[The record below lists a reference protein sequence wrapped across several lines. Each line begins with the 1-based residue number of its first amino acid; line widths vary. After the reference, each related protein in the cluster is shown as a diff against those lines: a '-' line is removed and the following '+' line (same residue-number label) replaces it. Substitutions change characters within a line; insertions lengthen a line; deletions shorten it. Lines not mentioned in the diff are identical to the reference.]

1 MSENDQGPEDR
12 VRASEPRPVA
22 DADRGEAS
30 TRSSDPAGAAARE
43 DATDDETA
51 GDGVAFFEGGDGRE
65 AARDDIERS
74 G

>member
-1 MSENDQGPEDR
+1 MDDNERVKADEPKAVSDAERPE
-12 VRASEPRPVA
+12 AP
-22 DADRGEAS
+22 
-30 TRSSDPAGAAARE
+30 AAAAE
-43 DATDDETA
+43 GEIAIDDDTA

>member
-1 MSENDQGPEDR
+1 MPDSER
-12 VRASEPRPVA
+12 VKASEPEPISEA
-22 DADRGEAS
+22 DKTETKLSPSDTAGRADEI
-30 TRSSDPAGAAARE
+30 D
-43 DATDDETA
+43 TDTA

>member
-1 MSENDQGPEDR
+1 MSDGER
-12 VRASEPRPVA
+12 VKASEPRPVS
-22 DADRGEAS
+22 DADKTEAS
-30 TRSSDPAGAAARE
+30 SPPAAVAARE
-43 DATDDETA
+43 DDIDAETA

>member
-1 MSENDQGPEDR
+1 MNHEGGDDRDR
-12 VRASEPRPVA
+12 VKASEPIAGIPATGAKPDPDPQEVSERA
-22 DADRGEAS
+22 DVI
-30 TRSSDPAGAAARE
+30 
-43 DATDDETA
+43 DDTTA

>member
-1 MSENDQGPEDR
+1 MSDSER
-12 VRASEPRPVA
+12 VKADEPKPVSE
-22 DADRGEAS
+22 ADRTEAAPQPS
-30 TRSSDPAGAAARE
+30 TAAARE
-43 DATDDETA
+43 DDIDADTA

>member
-1 MSENDQGPEDR
+1 MDDNDKVSAGR
-12 VRASEPRPVA
+12 VKANEPDAIA
-22 DADRGEAS
+22 DADRGIDKAPLQ
-30 TRSSDPAGAAARE
+30 DPAQAAASE
-43 DATDDETA
+43 GAIDDDTA

>member
-1 MSENDQGPEDR
+1 MSDNERVKANEPHAVGDSERTEARATPSQAAEQANAIDED
-12 VRASEPRPVA
+12 
-22 DADRGEAS
+22 
-30 TRSSDPAGAAARE
+30 
-43 DATDDETA
+43 TA

>member
-1 MSENDQGPEDR
+1 MSDSERVKANEPE
-12 VRASEPRPVA
+12 PVS
-22 DADRGEAS
+22 DADKTETAS
-30 TRSSDPAGAAARE
+30 PPDDVAAR
-43 DATDDETA
+43 ADEIEADTA